1 METNELSWT
10 KKKWEKVRE
19 KKQIKNSDHEWNKDS
34 IRIEKVITIYD
45 VETNADDPQTL
56 WSWW

>member
-1 METNELSWT
+1 MNCHGP